1 MIVWGIP
8 RAGNEGI
15 DLGEA
20 GDQWKQDQAEF
31 QIVPPKKE
39 GFSLNFDVTS
49 NFRLEPRWKER
60 LP

>member
-1 MIVWGIP
+1 MIVWTIP
-8 RAGNEGI
+8 GVGDEGI
-15 DLGEA
+15 DLGEV
-20 GDQWKQDQAEF
+20 DNQDWAEF

-49 NFRLEPRWKER
+49 NFRPQPRWKER